1 MNKKVY
7 RTPKSKLIE
16 LDSSEKILQGSTDG
30 PAQAMRRGCNST
42 QTFSVDEEEGE
53 W

>member
-16 LDSSEKILQGSTDG
+16 LDSSEKILQGSDDRN
-30 PAQAMRRGCNST
+30 QAMRRGRNST
-42 QTFSVDEEEGE
+42 QTFSLEEGE

>member
-16 LDSSEKILQGSTDG
+16 LDSTEKILEGSPDG
-30 PAQAMRRGCNST
+30 PNQAMRRGRNST
-42 QTFSVDEEEGE
+42 QTFSLEEEGE